1 MLFALPLM
9 KAPISSFLILAFL
22 FFVKVSAIAQPPTR
36 IIAGKVLINDGTMK
50 FTAAK
55 FRPIV
60 DSLDK
65 VLKVHP
71 TDTISLFYRALFYS
85 LSNNLMARP
94 YQKENSALDN
104 LIIGKSQIEK
114 AISLGMS
121 DFKTRVLR
129 AQIYGDIAYR
139 YTGDESWMFNKKQ
152 IADRKT
158 QYNSFKELANK
169 YYDELA
175 VLDKGNAYDYQKL
188 RITANYPL

>member
-1 MLFALPLM
+1 M